1 MKLALKELR
10 YNKKK
15 YILIEVIILLLMFM
29 VLFLS
34 GLVNGLG
41 RAVTSSIELMN
52 GTYFVISDSAE
63 DIITVSNI
71 NAEVYEQVANELAG
85 EVTTLD
91 IQRMYLQKV
100 GEEEKIN
107 VTYFAIEPGSF
118 IEPEL
123 MEGISLAEAD
133 VENPIIL
140 DDDYMLE
147 GIELSDTVIDSSTS
161 IEFTVVGFSKN
172 QMYGHTS
179 VAFISTDSYT
189 SIRENLN
196 PHYEVSYHAL
206 VTNDEGIHDLDLEG
220 VVIDDKQTV
229 IENIPSY
236 SAEHTTITMV
246 VWLLVIISSVIIG
259 VFYYIMTIQK
269 EKQFAVM
276 KSIGISMRQIS
287 IMIVCQ
293 VCFVACIGALL
304 ANILNTSMSFALP
317 QTMPYYLEF
326 TDALGVSAAFIVISV
341 FSSLL
346 SIIKV
351 SKVDPM
357 MVIGGEQ

>member
-1 MKLALKELR
+1 MKLAWKELL

-41 RAVTSSIELMN
+41 RAVTSSIDMMN
-52 GTYFVISDSAE
+52 GKYFVISDSAE

-71 NAEVYEQVANELAG
+71 DAKLYEDLKDELDGAI
-85 EVTTLD
+85 TTLD
-91 IQRMYLQKV
+91 IQRMYIQKV

-107 VTYFAIEPGSF
+107 VTYMAIEPGSF
-118 IEPEL
+118 TEPEL
-123 MEGISLAEAD
+123 MEGTSLADAD
-133 VENPIIL
+133 VDNAIIL
-140 DDDYMLE
+140 DDDYMAE
-147 GIELSDTVIDSSTS
+147 GIELLDTVIDSSTS
-161 IEFTVVGFSKN
+161 IEFTVVGFAKD

-189 SIRENLN
+189 KIREQLN
-196 PHYEVSYHAL
+196 PRYEVSYHAF
-206 VTNDEGIHDLDLEG
+206 VTNDDRILDFDLDG
-220 VVIDDKQTV
+220 VVVDDKQTV

-236 SAEHTTITMV
+236 TAEHTTILMV
-246 VWLLVIISSVIIG
+246 IWLLVVISSVIIG

-276 KSIGISMRQIS
+276 KSIGMSMGQIS
-287 IMIVCQ
+287 KMIICQ
-293 VCFVACIGALL
+293 VAIVACFGAVV
-304 ANILNTSMSFALP
+304 ANILNTSMSLALP
-317 QTMPYYLEF
+317 QTMPYYLQYV
-326 TDALGVSAAFIVISV
+326 DALGVSAAFILISIL
-341 FSSLL
+341 SSLL

-357 MVIGGEQ
+357 TVIGGEQ